1 MRGRFRFCVCLFKQ
15 KTAYEMR
22 ISDWSSDVCSSD
34 LTTTTNAPV
43 GPPTWTR
50 EPPSA
55 EMRNPAMT
63 AVINPLSGVAPLAI
77 AKAMA
82 RGRATIATV
91 SPAMLSRRSRSNV
104 YPSPRTVT
112 SVGVNAVSRASYG
125 FIFGLRFASL
135 IVEHR
140 WHAVRRTSRCG
151 ILQPDPAPGAVA
163 GRILTDDLDSGGFQ
177 CIDHLHQ
184 RIDHAAHLPVRRLH
198 SLDRRK
204 RDVGQSSQL
213 ALVDTEKSTRRAHLL

>member
-91 SPAMLSRRSRSNV
+91 SPAMLSRRSRSHV

-112 SVGVNAVSRASYG
+112 SLGVNAVSRASYG

-135 IVEHR
+135 IVEPR
-140 WHAVRRTSRCG
+140 WHALRLTSRCG
-151 ILQPDPAPGAVA
+151 HLQPAHATGDAA
-163 GRILTDDLDSGGFQ
+163 GGLLTDALDSGVFTY
-177 CIDHLHQ
+177 ILPLHHLH
-184 RIDHAAHLPVRRLH
+184 DPSA
-198 SLDRRK
+198 
-204 RDVGQSSQL
+204 
-213 ALVDTEKSTRRAHLL
+213 T

>member
-1 MRGRFRFCVCLFKQ
+1 MGNAAG
-15 KTAYEMR
+15 TA
-22 ISDWSSDVCSSD
+22 W
-34 LTTTTNAPV
+34 
-43 GPPTWTR
+43 
-50 EPPSA
+50 
-55 EMRNPAMT
+55 
-63 AVINPLSGVAPLAI
+63 INPVAGGAALAI
-77 AKAMA
+77 DKARA
-82 RGRATIATV
+82 RGRATSATV

-104 YPSPRTVT
+104 YPATRTVT
-112 SVGVNAVSRASYG
+112 SFGVNAVSRASYG

-140 WHAVRRTSRCG
+140 WHALRLTSRCG

-198 SLDRRK
+198 SLDR
-204 RDVGQSSQL
+204 
-213 ALVDTEKSTRRAHLL
+213 KSTRLNSSH